1 VQSIGERLKKTREK
15 QGVTLDEVCVN
26 TKVAVRFLEAIE
38 ADKFEKLPGG
48 IFNKGFIRAYAQ
60 HLGINDDEAVA
71 DYLQAAGLQ
80 PTIPLNTTPPGE
92 EPVKFVE
99 PEESE
104 ARIIAIKA
112 PEPKLKPEIRPE
124 IKKKEEK
131 KPEPKP
137 VAVVAPVPL
146 PVKKPAAMIE
156 VRPPRNKN
164 RAARAQARQEIRDKE
179 KEKEKKKAVQ
189 PLRVAPPTL
198 APAVSDEHWFP
209 WGKVAFA
216 LLLIAFGFAMWG
228 SFHREVEDRISRP
241 APLPVTSQQSV
252 SPAPAESAPASS
264 PDASTATPTPDPA
277 ANSQGSFQVVVQA
290 HADSWISIVAD
301 GKEIVAKEVL
311 GAPAQ
316 KAIEAHK
323 EVVITASNIGAL
335 DFVFNGK
342 KLPSQGGND
351 EVKTLTFDSNG
362 LQVQPVKT
370 AGL

>member
-1 VQSIGERLKKTREK
+1 VQSLGERLKKTREK

-38 ADKFEKLPGG
+38 ADQFEKLPGG

-60 HLGINDDEAVA
+60 QLGVNDDEAVA
-71 DYLQAAGLQ
+71 DYLKAAGLQ

-92 EPVKFVE
+92 EPVKYIE

-104 ARIIAIKA
+104 ARIITA
-112 PEPKLKPEIRPE
+112 PAAKPKSE
-124 IKKKEEK
+124 IKEVKKIAA
-131 KPEPKP
+131 
-137 VAVVAPVPL
+137 VAVPVV
-146 PVKKPAAMIE
+146 VKKPAVAVE
-156 VRPPRNKN
+156 ARPSRNKN
-164 RAARAQARQEIRDKE
+164 KAARAQARQENRKKE
-179 KEKEKKKAVQ
+179 VREEKKPVQ
-189 PLRVAPPTL
+189 PVRMSPPVL
-198 APAVSDEHWFP
+198 APVVDDDHWFP

-228 SFHREVEDRISRP
+228 SFHRESEERMIQP
-241 APLPVTSQQSV
+241 APPPVASQSAV
-252 SPAPAESAPASS
+252 IPIPPPAVPETAS
-264 PDASTATPTPDPA
+264 DP
-277 ANSQGSFQVVVQA
+277 SGSFQVVVQA

-301 GKEIVAKEVL
+301 GKEVVAKEVL

-316 KAIEAHK
+316 KAVEAHK

-351 EVKTLTFDSNG
+351 EVKTLTFDPNG
-362 LQVQPVKT
+362 LQAQPVKT